1 MLVGA
6 SVCAVSHRRVS
17 VRNEL
22 IVVRTEC
29 LPSLL
34 RTLVQDDDHEGAHQ
48 EGSVRLLVVVQA
60 GVVVDLIV
68 LVLLIVHE
76 FLKLLAEQV
85 HFT

>member
-1 MLVGA
+1 MDA
-6 SVCAVSHRRVS
+6 K
-17 VRNEL
+17 
-22 IVVRTEC
+22 
-29 LPSLL
+29 
-34 RTLVQDDDHEGAHQ
+34 DDDHEGAHQ
-48 EGSVRLLVVVQA
+48 EGSVCLLVVVQA